1 MALAAVV
8 TTPFTLT
15 GTLGEV
21 LQRGYVNV
29 IGQYKQ
35 LSKGAFNTWT
45 LVAPADTTDAAAP
58 VVLTRIAA
66 ARQTEIPAGSSW
78 LLALTWRRI
87 SLLVYALSVAVVL
100 AIYSL
105 RPGPIARYAAAALL
119 GLAFFLFPTEMH
131 ERYAFPALAF
141 LALWAVSGQWRERA
155 YFLLSALL
163 LMNLT
168 FVLHLGGPAPQIATA
183 SLLIFGVLLVAL
195 AWSQGVREPALP
207 PKEIADEPSLPASQ
221 PLIVWFRRA
230 TLAAVVIAAGGATS
244 IAVLANRAPGAA
256 AATDVVYLSEIEPVR
271 AAGVAFAAWTGRS
284 QEVRW
289 SSVARSTVR
298 SGHAR
303 PRGSNTPCR
312 QTRPAAPWPA

>member
-1 MALAAVV
+1 M
-8 TTPFTLT
+8 
-15 GTLGEV
+15 
-21 LQRGYVNV
+21 
-29 IGQYKQ
+29 
-35 LSKGAFNTWT
+35 
-45 LVAPADTTDAAAP
+45 
-58 VVLTRIAA
+58 
-66 ARQTEIPAGSSW
+66 
-78 LLALTWRRI
+78 
-87 SLLVYALSVAVVL
+87 YALSVAVVL

-168 FVLHLGGPAPQIATA
+168 FVLPPGGLAPQIATA

-195 AWSQGVREPALP
+195 AWPQAVREPSLPLRAPALP

-271 AAGVAFAAWTGRS
+271 AQQAWRSLALDRAVAGGPLELGGTIYLRGLGTHATLADRIAVRRTRSAF
-284 QEVRW
+284 EPW
-289 SSVARSTVR
+289 SA
-298 SGHAR
+298 
-303 PRGSNTPCR
+303 
-312 QTRPAAPWPA
+312 